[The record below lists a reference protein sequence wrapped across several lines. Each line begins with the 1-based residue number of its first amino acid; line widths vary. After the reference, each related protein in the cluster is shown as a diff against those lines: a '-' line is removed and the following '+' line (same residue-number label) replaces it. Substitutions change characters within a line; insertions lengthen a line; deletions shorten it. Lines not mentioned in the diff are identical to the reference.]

1 MKRRIYICDTNRQ
14 IAEIFKDRLSNIYEA
29 ETFSTLKELSTEL
42 NKNLP
47 DLILLN
53 PNILQKATLQEEI
66 FKNTSVIIYA
76 EEMDVEEKLKYYQ
89 LGVKRVIAERLELI
103 PTVTSVCSMILDR
116 HANFRTIRQQSLN
129 YGTLQGFSL
138 QEILQNAFLE
148 KKNLIIKVQNNGWDA
163 KIRIF
168 QGHIINAVA
177 PDLENEEAVLKM
189 LHLPIGKFTIRS
201 YRNIRKQSS
210 GISST
215 PAILAE
221 LKFEQNK
228 LEEFFKTVGSTNPKF
243 KLTSIKKAFSLQA
256 DEKILVGMVK
266 KYSIFQAI
274 QLNSPFSVLR
284 TVRILSN
291 LFRRKLIYLEGEGEV
306 FETFQDDD
314 ILYLEKNIFP
324 EGVKDGRIV
333 ILGVPGSGK
342 TELIRKIAGQQQVRM
357 QTLQYLDFTRIR
369 LKKDLNLTL
378 FGISIDENFQPIF
391 DNIAEGMLAYVFLVD
406 SKMKGTFEY
415 TKYLLKKMIQTYSV
429 PCVVGITNIDSEDD
443 AGLAKLRK
451 KIEIPEEIQVLPVNP
466 NSFKDALNLIYNL
479 RKLSLR
485 PREASDNV

>member
-14 IAEIFKDRLSNIYEA
+14 MADVLRNRLSNLYEA
-29 ETFSTLKELSTEL
+29 ETFSSIKDLSIELKR
-42 NKNLP
+42 NLP

-53 PNILQKATLQEEI
+53 PNILHKATLPEEVY
-66 FKNTSVIIYA
+66 KNTSVIIYA
-76 EEMDVEEKLKYYQ
+76 EEMDVEEKLRHYQ
-89 LGVKRVIAERLELI
+89 SGVKRVIVEKMELI
-103 PTVTSVCSMILDR
+103 PTVTSVCSMVLDR

-163 KIRIF
+163 KIRII
-168 QGHIINAVA
+168 QGHVTDAVA
-177 PDLENEEAVLKM
+177 PNLENEEAVLKM
-189 LHLPIGKFTIRS
+189 LHLPMGKFTIRS
-201 YRNIRKQSS
+201 YRNVGKHSS
-210 GISST
+210 VISST

-228 LEEFFKTVGSTNPKF
+228 LEEFFKTVGSANPKF
-243 KLTSIKKAFSLQA
+243 KLSSIKKAVSLQA
-256 DEKILVGMVK
+256 EDKILVGLVK
-266 KYSIFQAI
+266 KYSIFQEI
-274 QLNSPFSVLR
+274 QLNSPFSVLK
-284 TVRILSN
+284 TARILSN
-291 LFRRKLIYLEGEGEV
+291 LFDRRLIYLEGEGEV

-342 TELIRKIAGQQQVRM
+342 SELIRKIAGQQQVRM
-357 QTLQYLDFTRIR
+357 QTLQYLDFARIQ

-378 FGISIDENFQPIF
+378 FGISIDENFQAMF
-391 DNIAEGMLAYVFLVD
+391 DNIAEGMLAYIFLVD
-406 SKMKGTFEY
+406 SKMKETFEY
-415 TKYLLKKMIQTYSV
+415 TKYLLSKMIQTYSV
-429 PCVVGITNIDSEDD
+429 PCAVGITNIDTGND

-451 KIEIPEEIQVLPVNP
+451 KIDIPDDIQVLAVNP
-466 NSFKDALNLIYNL
+466 NVFRDALNLIYNL
-479 RKLSLR
+479 RKPSM
-485 PREASDNV
+485 PRGGNR

>member
-1 MKRRIYICDTNRQ
+1 MKRRIYICDANRQ
-14 IAEIFKDRLSNIYEA
+14 IADIFKDRLSNIYEA
-29 ETFSTLKELSTEL
+29 ETFTTLKELSSEL

-53 PNILQKATLQEEI
+53 PNILHKSTLSEEI
-66 FKNTSVIIYA
+66 FRDTAAIIYA

-89 LGVKRVIAERLELI
+89 LGVRRVIIERIELI
-103 PTVTSVCSMILDR
+103 PTVTSMCSMILDR

-168 QGHIINAVA
+168 QGHIIDAVA

-189 LHLPIGKFTIRS
+189 LHLPIGKFMIRS
-201 YRNIRKQSS
+201 YRNIRKHSS
-210 GISST
+210 VISST

-228 LEEFFKTVGSTNPKF
+228 LDEFFKTVGSTNPKF
-243 KLTSIKKAFSLQA
+243 ELSSIKRAVSLQA
-256 DEKILVGMVK
+256 DEKIIVGLVK

-274 QLNSPFSVLR
+274 QLQSPFSVLR

-291 LFRRKLIYLEGEGEV
+291 LFSRKLIYLEGEGEV

-314 ILYLEKNIFP
+314 ILYLEENVFP

-342 TELIRKIAGQQQVRM
+342 TELIRKIAGQQQAKM
-357 QTLQYLDFTRIR
+357 QTLQYLDFTRIQ
-369 LKKDLNLTL
+369 LEKNLNLTL

-391 DNIAEGMLAYVFLVD
+391 DSIAEGMLAYIFLVD
-406 SKMKGTFEY
+406 SKMKETFEY
-415 TKYLLKKMIQTYSV
+415 TKYLLNKMIQAYSV
-429 PCVVGITNIDSEDD
+429 PCAVGITNIDPDD
-443 AGLAKLRK
+443 NAGLAKLRK

-466 NSFKDALNLIYNL
+466 NLFKDALNLIYNL
-479 RKLSLR
+479 RKPSRL
-485 PREASDNV
+485 PGEANDNV